1 MRFISGLYRGRKIN
15 LPKNLNVRPTTDLSK
30 ESLFNILNNTFEFS
44 NISFLDLFSGSG
56 SISFE
61 FASRGCKKITSIDIN
76 HNAIKFIKS
85 ISNQLELG
93 INCIKS
99 DTIRFINNSEQNFDI
114 IFADPPYNYNINMYE
129 ELIVNLFENNMLKNN
144 GMIVI
149 EHSKK
154 NTLVSIIN
162 YKETREYGGCC
173 FSFFYL

>member
-1 MRFISGLYRGRKIN
+1 MRFISGIHKGRKIN
-15 LPKNLNVRPTTDLSK
+15 LPKNLNIRPTTDLSK

-61 FASRGCKKITSIDIN
+61 FASRGCKKITSVDIN

-93 INCIKS
+93 LNCVKS
-99 DTIRFINNSEQNFDI
+99 DTIGFIKNSEQNFDI
-114 IFADPPYNYNINMYE
+114 IFADPPYNYNINMYK
-129 ELIVNLFENNMLKNN
+129 ELIVSLFENNILKNN

-154 NTLVSIIN
+154 NTLVDIVN
-162 YKETREYGGCC
+162 FKETREYGGCC
-173 FSFFYL
+173 FSFFYF